1 MIDFLK
7 IDIEGHEY
15 RVVCGCKSM
24 LDAHLIRVVQIER
37 AGPDRFLS
45 LYEWYNLFNSSG
57 YVFAK
62 LLPDRIQV
70 RIYMID
76 HEGEPGSNWLAFLP
90 GTFGDHCSDLQ
101 SPICIPLPL

>member
-1 MIDFLK
+1 MN
-7 IDIEGHEY
+7 

-37 AGPDRFLS
+37 AGPDRFSS
-45 LYEWYNLFNSSG
+45 LYEWYNLFSFYG

-70 RIYMID
+70 WRYKN
-76 HEGEPGSNWLAFLP
+76 HQEGEPGSNWVAFLP
-90 GTFGDHCSDLQ
+90 GLFGDNSSDLH
-101 SPICIPLPL
+101 SPMCIPLSL